1 LRTST
6 LFVTSYL
13 SITSTCFYR
22 ISNGLYHRPFSS
34 FLYLATVNS
43 MHWLQRPYPLIE
55 SKLVRLWLALG
66 VGMLCFLFLGIFKP
80 FGLHDVADM
89 GFISLF
95 GLNATVSLLVHFFV
109 LPAIFPA
116 RFDAAQWTISHQLIF
131 IASILLLISILNYLV
146 NSTVGRAISPQYGF
160 LYFVFMTTAVG
171 VLPVLLMTYV
181 TESLARH
188 QNESSAYTLTERLP
202 PVVSLNPP
210 LSKGTTALHI
220 QGHNTG
226 DAPLYMAPDD
236 FIYACSA
243 NNYVEIQHLVDNTVC
258 RTVLRLSLKGL
269 QDQLLSHPQFLRCHK
284 SYMVNK
290 HKIKSVEGNA
300 RSLLLTFEHTD
311 VAVPVSR
318 SFDKALLV

>member
-1 LRTST
+1 M
-6 LFVTSYL
+6 
-13 SITSTCFYR
+13 
-22 ISNGLYHRPFSS
+22 
-34 FLYLATVNS
+34 NS

-66 VGMLCFLFLGIFKP
+66 IGILCFLFLGIFKP

-95 GLNATVSLLVHFFV
+95 GLNATISLLVHFFV
-109 LPAIFPA
+109 LPAIFPR

-131 IASILLLISILNYLV
+131 IASILLLISVLNYLL

-160 LYFVFMTTAVG
+160 LYFIFMTTAVG

-188 QNESSAYTLTERLP
+188 QNESSAYTLTEQLP
-202 PVVSLNPP
+202 HEASLDPP
-210 LSKGTTALHI
+210 LSTDTTALQI
-220 QGHNTG
+220 RGDNTG
-226 DAPLYMAPDD
+226 DAPLSVAPAD

-243 NNYVEIQHLVDNTVC
+243 NNYVEIYHLVDNTVC
-258 RTVLRLSLKGL
+258 RSVLRLRLKVL
-269 QDQLLSHPQFLRCHK
+269 QDQLLSYSQFLRCHK

-290 HKIKSVEGNA
+290 HKIKSVQGNA
-300 RSLLLTFEHTD
+300 RSLVLTLEHVD
-311 VAVPVSR
+311 AAVPVSR